1 MSRPTIELPADRGL
15 DHGADLR
22 VAKRKRVEKRFR
34 AYGLVS
40 IGLALLILA
49 LLFGSIAI
57 GGSGA
62 FFRSVVTLDLQ
73 VDAELVDP
81 RGTGTIDSLREG
93 DYSALVKRR
102 LRELFPEVEG
112 RRNKRDLYRLV
123 SIGASYALRDRVLA
137 DPTLVGRSLQIPLP
151 LSDDAAL
158 YVRGHISK
166 ATPEGDRKLSNQQIA
181 WLDALSSRGRID
193 TRFDW
198 NFLLSGDS
206 REPEL
211 AGIGGAL
218 VGSLLT
224 LIVTLVMCFPL
235 GVASAVYLE
244 EFAPKSR
251 WTDLVEV
258 NINNLAAVPSII
270 FGLLGLAIFL
280 DILRFPRGAPVVGGL
295 VLATRTLPIIIISA
309 RAALAAVAP
318 SIRLAAMGI
327 GASPLQVVGHHVLPA
342 ALPGILTGTIIGMAQ
357 ALGET
362 APLLMIGMV
371 AFVVDVPTGFT
382 SPATVLP
389 VQIYLWADAPE
400 PAFVEKTAG
409 AIIVL
414 LGFLVSMNGLAVWL
428 RHRFEQRL

>member
-1 MSRPTIELPADRGL
+1 LDAAGATDPA
-15 DHGADLR
+15 ADLR
-22 VAKRKRVEKRFR
+22 VAKRNRAEKRFR
-34 AYGLVS
+34 AYGFLS

-49 LLFGSIAI
+49 LLFGSILI
-57 GGSGA
+57 GGAGA
-62 FFRSVVTLDLQ
+62 FFRSEATLEIQIDP
-73 VDAELVDP
+73 ALVDP
-81 RGTGTIDSLREG
+81 SGAGTAESLRGG

-102 LRELFPEVEG
+102 LRELFPDVKG
-112 RRNKRDLYRLV
+112 RRDKRDLYRLI
-123 SIGASYALRDRVLA
+123 SIGASYELRARVVA
-137 DPTLVGRSLQIPLP
+137 DPTLVGQSLRIPLP
-151 LSDDAAL
+151 LSDDADL
-158 YVRGHISK
+158 YIKGELSS
-166 ATPEGDRKLSNQQIA
+166 ATAEGDRKLSDQQMA
-181 WLDALSSRGRID
+181 WLDALAARGNID
-193 TRFDW
+193 TRFNW
-198 NFLLSGDS
+198 NFLRSGDS

-211 AGIGGAL
+211 AGIGGAW

-224 LIVTLVMCFPL
+224 LFVTLVLCFPL

-244 EFAPKSR
+244 EFAPRSR
-251 WTDLVEV
+251 WTDFVEI

-280 DILRFPRGAPVVGGL
+280 GVMGFPRGAPLVGGL
-295 VLATRTLPIIIISA
+295 VLAIRTLPIIIISS

-371 AFVVDVPTGFT
+371 AFVVDVPTGLD

-389 VQIYLWADAPE
+389 VQIFIWADAPE
-400 PAFVEKTAG
+400 RAFVEKTAG

-414 LGFLVSMNGLAVWL
+414 LGFLISMNGLAVWL
-428 RHRFEQRL
+428 RHRFEPRV